1 MTLLKK
7 LSIAI
12 FCLLLAS
19 CTGSRVTEVIQS
31 SHNTPDHKSI
41 LVVGNFRNDTN
52 RNLFEDSIVE
62 QLKGDGIQAD
72 QSYKNGTELS
82 KESILASVKE
92 NGYTMVIVTTLRA
105 IQRRDVYL
113 PSDLATVD
121 EYYGNML
128 SYFDYTHSEVSKPFP
143 EQLSTVTLETS
154 VYNVESHQILLSVST
169 VTDDPRDVASKAKGL
184 AKKLIRTFK
193 KYDIL

>member
-12 FCLLLAS
+12 FCFILAS
-19 CTGSRVTEVIQS
+19 CTGSRVAEVIQTS
-31 SHNTPDHKSI
+31 QNTPAHKNI

-52 RNLFEDSIVE
+52 RSLLEDSIVE
-62 QLKGDGIQAD
+62 QLKRGGIQAG
-72 QSYKNGTELS
+72 QSYKSVSEIS
-82 KESILASVKE
+82 KESILESVKE
-92 NGYTMVIVTTLRA
+92 NGYTMVIVTSLRA
-105 IQRRDVYL
+105 IERRDVYL

-128 SYFDYTHSEVSKPFP
+128 SYFDYTHSEVSKPLQD
-143 EQLSTVTLETS
+143 QLSTVTLETS
-154 VYNVESHQILLSVST
+154 VYNVETREILLSVST

-184 AKKLIRTFK
+184 AKELIRTFR
-193 KYDIL
+193 KYNIL

>member
-12 FCLLLAS
+12 FCFILAS

-31 SHNTPDHKSI
+31 SHNIPDHKSI
-41 LVVGNFRNDTN
+41 LVVGSFRSDTN
-52 RNLFEDSIVE
+52 RTLFEDSIVE
-62 QLKGDGIQAD
+62 QLKRDGIQAN
-72 QSYKNGTELS
+72 QSYKSGAELS
-82 KESILASVKE
+82 KESILKSVKE

-128 SYFDYTHSEVSKPFP
+128 SYFDYTHSEVSKPLP
-143 EQLSTVTLETS
+143 GQLSTVTLETS
-154 VYNVESHQILLSVST
+154 VYNAENRKILLSVST
-169 VTDDPRDVASKAKGL
+169 ETDDPRDVTSKVKGL
-184 AKKLIRTFK
+184 AKELIRTFK
-193 KYDIL
+193 KHNIL